1 VSLEPWSITG
11 DHPILGEP
19 FGVVFQ
25 DDSTFDEAEHIASSL
40 LATFSLC
47 GAYWP
52 TSQVHPLHGHYL
64 FTYRV
69 APDTCRRLHTI
80 WAMDIDDALLRL
92 NILAADGSLI
102 MPSRS

>member
-1 VSLEPWSITG
+1 MPAEPWSITAG
-11 DHPILGEP
+11 HPIFGEP

-25 DDSTFDEAEHIASSL
+25 DDCTFDEAEHVARSL

-52 TSQVHPLHGHYL
+52 TSLVYPLHGQYL

-69 APDTCRRLHTI
+69 APDARQRLHTI
-80 WAMDIDDALLRL
+80 WAHDIDDALLRL

-102 MPSRS
+102 MPSHS